1 MANVSI
7 TEFQGLGY
15 VASGTDGMSY
25 KVSAQAPFYSD
36 STTVQQ
42 PLMTTSGTSSA
53 AFNQYTN
60 LIRVHTD
67 APIKVTIGTSPSA
80 TANSPRMAA
89 NQTEYFTVKPGDKIA
104 FITSA

>member
-25 KVSAQAPFYSD
+25 KIAAQAPYY
-36 STTVQQ
+36 TTATVSEQT
-42 PLMTTSGTSSA
+42 LLTTPGNSA
-53 AFNQYTN
+53 VFGQYTN

-67 APIKVTIGTSPSA
+67 APIKISIGTSPGA
-80 TANSPRMAA
+80 TANSPRLAA
-89 NQTEYFTVKPGDKIA
+89 NQTEYFSVKPGDKLN
-104 FITSA
+104 FVTSA